1 MSDGPAWLTQVLT
14 ELSPGEM
21 VTLAHE
27 LDTVVPVSL
36 SQQDFQQSQ
45 RDGSGRLHSV
55 STGSDATSPYR
66 SQQHLGMGQG
76 EGSSAPIMERPRQ
89 RGENGL
95 AGLER
100 TSWFCTR
107 GIGLSGASLC

>member
-89 RGENGL
+89 RGG
-95 AGLER
+95 ER
-100 TSWFCTR
+100 LGWSRAHKLVLHKGYRAIRC
-107 GIGLSGASLC
+107 